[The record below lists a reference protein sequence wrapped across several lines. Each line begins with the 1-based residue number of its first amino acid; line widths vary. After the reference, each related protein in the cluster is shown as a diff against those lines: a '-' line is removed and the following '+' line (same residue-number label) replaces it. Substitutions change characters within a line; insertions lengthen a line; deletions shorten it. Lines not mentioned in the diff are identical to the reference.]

1 MTTRKRGESLHR
13 VIVVLEG
20 EKVAADKRG
29 VAPLLW
35 ASKYASNNKV
45 DEILALTLLS
55 VEGSGPSSSKR
66 YHGDHRCNHTCG
78 DDPYIRFLRH
88 QVSQKKEDYMRIF
101 RPFYERFKSNGVK
114 FLVKVA
120 AGYQPKDII
129 IEEANNV
136 GATWIILDSS
146 FLKHLTFRLI
156 GIECNV
162 SLVTDGEGAVVDDH
176 WITEDV
182 SSDSLMLM
190 EEVIHNPKSPKMMKG
205 SSSTSQL
212 KPVIHPSAIGEI
224 EKETESEPL
233 KENENPRQFELTKTG
248 HNLPCSNISPQ
259 QLSWEMIMEITK
271 RFSTKASNERD
282 KNYSTYMGCLDQQ
295 SVLVKRFGPH
305 STTILEAEMRA
316 SSCMNHK
323 NISVITGYHQ
333 SENGTIL
340 IFPLLQGVTLDRY
353 IWGSERRELSFE
365 ARLKIA
371 ITIAQAVRYMHKDC
385 PQWPVVHGELQP
397 RNIFIRRDLQPMISG
412 FGKAAW
418 LHNEQLS
425 FNSKNRYTSTLIRSN
440 LLYVF
445 FLSNQLKATFVDKGV

>member
-13 VIVVLEG
+13 VIVVLNG
-20 EKVAADKRG
+20 EKVAAADKQG
-29 VAPLLW
+29 LVPLLR

-45 DEILALTLLS
+45 DEILALTLLP

-66 YHGDHRCNHTCG
+66 YHGDHRCNYACG

-88 QVSQKKEDYMRIF
+88 QV
-101 RPFYERFKSNGVK
+101 K
-114 FLVKVA
+114 FPVKVA

-146 FLKHLTFRLI
+146 FAKHLTFRLI
-156 GIECNV
+156 GVECNV

-176 WITEDV
+176 WTTEDE
-182 SSDSLMLM
+182 SSHSLMLM

-205 SSSTSQL
+205 SSSTSQV
-212 KPVIHPSAIGEI
+212 KPVEN
-224 EKETESEPL
+224 ETESEPL
-233 KENENPRQFELTKTG
+233 KENETPKQVERTKTG

-259 QLSWEMIMEITK
+259 QLSWEVISEITK
-271 RFSTKASNERD
+271 RFSTRASNDRD
-282 KNYSTYMGCLDQQ
+282 KNYSTYMGCLDQR
-295 SVLVKRFGPH
+295 SVLVKRLGPH

-316 SSCMNHK
+316 ASCMNHK

-340 IFPLLQGVTLDRY
+340 IFPLLQGMTLDRY
-353 IWGSERRELSFE
+353 IWGSERRELKFE

-371 ITIAQAVRYMHKDC
+371 ITIAQGVRYMHEEC

-397 RNIFIRRDLQPMISG
+397 RSIFIRRDLQPMISG

-425 FNSKNRYTSTLIRSN
+425 FNSKNRYTSTLIRSF

-445 FLSNQLKATFVDKGV
+445 FLEQSA